1 MINRIFLCL
10 VFLLLLPTSLL
21 ANDSDIEKL
30 YIVES
35 VEGTLL
41 IESLNGDVQYTNN
54 SAKVALANIPA
65 STFKIPNTLIALEE
79 GVIKDQFEIIKWD
92 GVERQYAPWNADQ
105 TLATAFAR
113 SCVWCYQRFA
123 KQLGDARYQH
133 YLNAFDY
140 ANKKTGKDV
149 TTFWLEGD
157 LRVSPRDQIN
167 FLRKVYFEQLPVQP
181 RNIQIL
187 KEIMLVEETPAYTLR
202 AKTGW
207 KGKDGWYVGY
217 VEAGDEV
224 WFFAH
229 HMTVNDQADLP
240 LRRRMVIETLNL
252 KGII

>member
-1 MINRIFLCL
+1 MIER
-10 VFLLLLPTSLL
+10 VFICTIVLLFSSTLM
-21 ANDSDIEKL
+21 AGDVDIEQLFKK
-30 YIVES
+30 EG

-54 SAKVALANIPA
+54 AAEAELRHIPA

-79 GVIKDQFEIIKWD
+79 GVVKDPFEIIAWD

-123 KQLGDARYQH
+123 KQVGDTRYQH
-133 YLNAFDY
+133 YLDAFDY
-140 ANKKTGKDV
+140 GNKKTGLDV
-149 TTFWLEGD
+149 ETFWLDGELG
-157 LRVSPRDQIN
+157 VSPREQIN
-167 FLRKVYFEQLPVQP
+167 FLRNVYFERLPVKT
-181 RNIQIL
+181 RNIKIL
-187 KEIMLVEETPAYTLR
+187 KEIMRVDETPAYTLR

-207 KGKDGWYVGY
+207 KGLNGWYVGY
-217 VEAGDEV
+217 VEAAGEV

-229 HMTVNDQADLP
+229 HMIINDKRELP
-240 LRRRMVIETLNL
+240 LRRKLVIDALAQ